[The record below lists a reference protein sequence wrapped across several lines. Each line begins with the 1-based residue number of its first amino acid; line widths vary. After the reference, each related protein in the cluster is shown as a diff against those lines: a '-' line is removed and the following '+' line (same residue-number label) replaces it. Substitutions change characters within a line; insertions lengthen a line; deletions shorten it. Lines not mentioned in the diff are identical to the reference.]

1 MKPLS
6 IVSRAFNSKV
16 KDMAITPE
24 EKAALEGQGVS
35 DPTIQRYLLWRK
47 ASIVMVIVATVLSAL
62 VSTYSTYMEDED
74 APDVMETLSET
85 FLKKMENQIPAL
97 KSLGLTSETIDAAK
111 EKAAPLLDAAKQA
124 AADAAPGADEKK
136 DASEKEDEGEKKAGG
151 KKEEEKTSTGEKI
164 VEAAH
169 ILSLYMMPVAALFVL
184 SLKNRYRLAFRVL
197 AGTFLVSFFL
207 PILIDLL
214 PMSLWETP
222 STSTKAVDVLKDQI
236 QDIKEGA
243 TVLAALLPAV
253 LSLIPGVQ
261 KACLRV
267 KGLLPQSLL
276 PGWFVVVASSLY
288 GLFLLVIFVAIDQV
302 TEQPAVLAAL
312 GLLSLASLVY
322 AFRAGV
328 ITRPLLTEKDF
339 KAMKMLQLTV
349 TLITAIAGIVLVV
362 FLLSN
367 DIMGIHLV
375 GFDAKKSL
383 MSPID
388 LLEMGLEI
396 ISRSMFVSVVGA
408 ELMMRINLMSWQQGR
423 AVSASESAGPYDGAM
438 EQMATVAGA

>member
-24 EKAALEGQGVS
+24 EQATLEAQGVS

-47 ASIVMVIVATVLSAL
+47 ASIMMVVVATVLSAL

-85 FLKKMENQIPAL
+85 FLKKIETEIPTL
-97 KSLGLTSETIDAAK
+97 KSLGLSSETIDAAK

-136 DASEKEDEGEKKAGG
+136 DASEKEDESEKKEAG
-151 KKEEEKTSTGEKI
+151 KKEGEKQPIGVKI
-164 VEAAH
+164 VDAAH
-169 ILSLYMMPVAALFVL
+169 LLSIYMMPVAALFVL

-207 PILIDLL
+207 PITIDLL
-214 PMSLWETP
+214 PWSLWETP
-222 STSTKAVDVLKDQI
+222 VPPTTPLDVIKDQA
-236 QDIKEGA
+236 QDLMEGA
-243 TVLAALLPAV
+243 TVLSALLPAV

-276 PGWFVVVASSLY
+276 PGWFVVVASTLY
-288 GLFLLVIFVAIDQV
+288 GLFLLVIFVAVDQV
-302 TEQPAVLAAL
+302 TAQPAVLAAL

-349 TLITAIAGIVLVV
+349 TLITAVAGIVLVAY
-362 FLLSN
+362 LLST

-388 LLEMGLEI
+388 LLETGLEI
-396 ISRSMFVSVVGA
+396 IGRGMFVSVVGA
-408 ELMMRINLMSWQQGR
+408 ELMMRLNLMSWTQSR
-423 AVSASESAGPYDGAM
+423 AVAASETAGPYDGAM
-438 EQMATVAGA
+438 EQMQTVANA